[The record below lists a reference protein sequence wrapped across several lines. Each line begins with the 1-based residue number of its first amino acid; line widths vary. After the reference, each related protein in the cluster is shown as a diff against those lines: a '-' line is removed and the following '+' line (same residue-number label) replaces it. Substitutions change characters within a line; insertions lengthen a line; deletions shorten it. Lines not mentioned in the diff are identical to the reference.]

1 GAGNRAER
9 PDHGFAA
16 DHDSALGA
24 ASCACRTRSA
34 RRTARVVPNPAS
46 SHGGSFPPAGWTIG
60 AEGELQIA
68 PTSDPDAAV
77 KTFRSNQPAQADSFY
92 HFYGV
97 DSSGHVLFWVDGSGA
112 TVLDAGGSI
121 RWEALKTGA

>member
-1 GAGNRAER
+1 GAGNRADR
-9 PDHGFAA
+9 PNHGFAA

-24 ASCACRTRSA
+24 LARACRTRSA
-34 RRTARVVPNPAS
+34 RRTRRVVPNPAS

-68 PTSDPDAAV
+68 PTSDPNAAV

-92 HFYGV
+92 HAYYV
-97 DSSGHVLFWVDGSGA
+97 DSSGNVLFWVDGSGA
-112 TVLDAGGSI
+112 TVLDSSGKI
-121 RWEALKTGA
+121 R